1 MPMERPTRPWIVLL
15 TPLLVGL
22 ALAAGFLLGA
32 RFSARRSI
40 PIGFLS
46 ATHTGPGEKL
56 EQVLE
61 LIDHN
66 YVDTVNEQRLV
77 EEVLEDMLAR
87 LDPHSYYI
95 PAADLQAATEPL
107 EGSFMGIGVE
117 FAIQRDT
124 IVVVSPVAGGPSE
137 KLGIQAG
144 DRFLQADTVQLAGVG
159 ITNDRVMKALRGPA
173 GSSVTVKVL
182 RGRRA
187 PFDVT
192 IERGE
197 IPINSVAVAL
207 LDKDGTGYIKL
218 SRFARTTEEEF
229 LEAALDLR
237 RQGMRRLV
245 LDLRGNGGG
254 YLNAAI
260 GICRS
265 LLPAGRRIVY
275 TEGRATPRR
284 DFLSEEDGAFED
296 LPLAVLIDEGSA
308 SASEIVAGAIQ
319 DNDRGVVVG
328 RRSFGKG
335 LVQEHVALPDSSAV
349 RITTARYYTPSGR
362 CIQRPYGEGVDYDE
376 DMSGRLA
383 HGELLDK
390 DSVRVD
396 STQRYTTLKGRP
408 VFGGG
413 GILPDVFVPADTVE
427 RSAYLSELFF
437 SGAINQYAFDLADGE
452 RERLKALDSPEV
464 FAERY
469 AIDAA
474 KLQGLVSEA
483 RRSGV
488 PEDPTGL
495 ARSKRVIAARLK
507 AGVARHIWGDLGYY
521 RILLQDDPMFR
532 VAREQLGSG
541 RLAATLDRPE

>member
-1 MPMERPTRPWIVLL
+1 MM
-15 TPLLVGL
+15 PLLLGI

-32 RFSARRSI
+32 RLGTPPAGAM
-40 PIGFLS
+40 GFLGFHR
-46 ATHTGPGEKL
+46 AGAGEKL

-61 LIDHN
+61 LIDHS

-77 EEVLEDMLAR
+77 DEVLEDMLAR

-117 FAIQRDT
+117 FSIQRDT

-144 DRFLQADTVQLAGVG
+144 DRFLKADTLPLAGVG

-173 GSSVTVKVL
+173 GSKVTVKVL
-182 RGRRA
+182 RGRRV

-197 IPINSVAVAL
+197 IPINSVAATL

-218 SRFARTTEEEF
+218 SRFARYTEEEF
-229 LEAALDLR
+229 TKAAEDLR
-237 RQGMRRLV
+237 DSGMRRLV

-275 TEGRATPRR
+275 TEGRSAPRR
-284 DFLSEEDGAFED
+284 DFLSETDGDFKD

-308 SASEIVAGAIQ
+308 SASEIVAGAVQ
-319 DNDRGVVVG
+319 DNDRGLIVG

-335 LVQEHVALPDSSAV
+335 LVQEHVSLPDSSAV
-349 RITTARYYTPSGR
+349 RITTARYHTPSGR
-362 CIQRPYGEGVDYDE
+362 CIQRPYGEGVDYEE
-376 DMSGRLA
+376 DLQGRMA
-383 HGELLDK
+383 HGELLAR
-390 DSVRVD
+390 DSVRLD
-396 STQRYTTLKGRP
+396 STQRFTTMGGRV

-413 GILPDVFVPADTVE
+413 GIMPDVFVGADTLE

-437 SGAINQYAFDLADGE
+437 SGALNRYAFDLAD
-452 RERLKALDSPEV
+452 RDRVRLKAMGVETFVD
-464 FAERY
+464 RY
-469 AIDAA
+469 SVDASMV
-474 KLQGLVSEA
+474 QGLVAEA
-483 RRSGV
+483 ERGGV
-488 PEDPTGL
+488 PPDPAGL
-495 ARSKRVIAARLK
+495 KRSERVIGARLK
-507 AGVARHIWGDLGYY
+507 AAIARNIWGDPGYF
-521 RILLQDDPMFR
+521 RLLLMDDPEYR
-532 VAREQLGSG
+532 TARESLGSP
-541 RLAATLDRPE
+541 RSSAWLRP